1 MPAPEPQYIYKATV
15 IRWKDGDSVILDID
29 WGGHIKQERDCRL
42 LGIDTPERGHLK
54 YAEAGNNARLDA
66 PAGTRCVVKTELDKD
81 EKYGRLLVTLYV
93 GELNVN
99 QDQID
104 DGFAVPYD
112 GGHKA
117 TS

>member
-1 MPAPEPQYIYKATV
+1 MPAPIPQFIYNAVVLKWV
-15 IRWKDGDSVILDID
+15 DGDTVDLDID
-29 WGGHIKQERDCRL
+29 WGGHIHRIERCRL
-42 LGIDTPERGHLK
+42 IGIDTPERGMLHYK
-54 YAEAGNNARLDA
+54 EATANAQFDA

-81 EKYGRLLVTLYV
+81 DKYGRLLVTIWV